1 MATPTLTS
9 ITPSSSKPGG
19 KQVVQIV
26 GTNYDVPTIPATGYV
41 GGDPDETVQVLIDG
55 RLATQVK
62 VWASTLL
69 TCIVPSYR
77 GDPDSLTADPGLDVD
92 VVIRNVGPP
101 VESATFTDAFTYK
114 RTDHTRTVDGP
125 MKHILR
131 TLRGEVRRQ
140 ILNNVVFATSVDF
153 DGDTSDTLDIVE
165 LAQIPGIA
173 LFGPSISEDKFRR
186 NSERPATSDTGTL
199 EYTKTRIPRVNI
211 LTFEATLVARDM
223 GELMSLSQDV
233 LDFFNVNTE
242 LVVDKDPED
251 ADEGTVE
258 YDMFLTDGPSR
269 SGSSNTSDVYS
280 ATFTFTI
287 HGVTIDGDEGVQIEW
302 GKMVEDTD
310 DFLTLEKEAF

>member
-26 GTNYDVPTIPATGYV
+26 GTNFDVPAVPATGYV
-41 GGDPDETVQVLIDG
+41 GGDPEETVQVLFDG

-77 GDPDSLTADPGLDVD
+77 GDPSLLTADPGLDVD
-92 VVIRNVGPP
+92 VEIKNVGPP
-101 VESATFTDAFTYK
+101 EESDTFSDAFAYK
-114 RTDHTRTVDGP
+114 RTDHTRSVDGP

-131 TLRGEVRRQ
+131 TLRGELRRQ
-140 ILNNVVFATSVDF
+140 ILDNVVFATSVDF
-153 DGDTSDTLDIVE
+153 DGDTADTLDIVE
-165 LAQIPGIA
+165 LATIPGIA
-173 LFGPSISEDKFRR
+173 LFGPSIAEDRFRR
-186 NSERPATSDTGTL
+186 NNDKPTTSDTGTL
-199 EYTKTRIPRVNI
+199 EFTKTRIPRVSI
-211 LTFEATLVARDM
+211 LSFEATLVARDM
-223 GELMSLSQDV
+223 GEMSSFMQDV

-242 LVVDKDPED
+242 LVVDKNPED
-251 ADEGTVE
+251 VSEGTVE
-258 YDMFLTDGPSR
+258 YDMYLTDGPNR
-269 SGSSNTSDVYS
+269 SGSPNTSDVYS
-280 ATFTFTI
+280 ATFTFSI